1 MKTYNLLDFKGG
13 WFIGNFSQ
21 VILPSKNVE
30 VSIKKYHV
38 GDSDAKH
45 FHKKADEITVIVSGR
60 VKMNNIEYGEND
72 IILIEKNDST
82 DFLAITDVIT
92 CVVKLPSII
101 GDKYLI

>member
-1 MKTYNLLDFKGG
+1 MKLYNLLDFNGG
-13 WFIGNFSQ
+13 WFVGNFLP
-21 VILPSKNVE
+21 VILPSENVE
-30 VSIKKYHV
+30 ISIKKYQA
-38 GDSDAKH
+38 GEGDAKH

-60 VKMNNIEYGEND
+60 VKMNNVEYIEND